1 MVDFWGTWCGPCLM
15 MNPEFELLHELYHE
29 KGFEVLAIHSKS
41 GKEECEG
48 YLKKHPKPWPN
59 IIDGDGSLEERF
71 AVSSYPGMYFFDR
84 DGKLRVA
91 KAHRIGLADTI
102 ESLLNE

>member
-1 MVDFWGTWCGPCLM
+1 M
-15 MNPEFELLHELYHE
+15 MNPEFKRLHELYHE
-29 KGFEVLAIHSKS
+29 KGFEILAIHSKS

-48 YLKKHPKPWPN
+48 YLKKHLKPWPN
-59 IIDGDGSLEERF
+59 IIDGDGRLVDRF
-71 AVSSYPGMYFFDR
+71 AVPSYPSMYFFDR

-102 ESLLNE
+102 ETLLGKE